1 MLHSCFAA
9 VIFVGPFVGPI
20 AHSWDYVKHNFEL
33 QVLHDALHPNY
44 AACLWTQPCL
54 GPGLIAHFR
63 NVAHSGLCSPE
74 WAYNIFMKATKAR
87 ALLHSWLYS
96 PFLE

>member
-44 AACLWTQPCL
+44 ADCLWTQPCL
-54 GPGLIAHFR
+54 GPAIHGYVALSGLIA
-63 NVAHSGLCSPE
+63 AIS
-74 WAYNIFMKATKAR
+74 
-87 ALLHSWLYS
+87 
-96 PFLE
+96 